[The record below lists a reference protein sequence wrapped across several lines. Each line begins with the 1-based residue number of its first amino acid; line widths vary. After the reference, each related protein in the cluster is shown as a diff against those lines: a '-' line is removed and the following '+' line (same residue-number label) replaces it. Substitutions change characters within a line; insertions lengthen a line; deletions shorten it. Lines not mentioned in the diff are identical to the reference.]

1 MDLAGAQRLTCFL
14 PTTSRLPSNTHDSR
28 RNGTAIIF
36 SYDGPARAGYADR
49 LVRLGPASGPAQ
61 RYFHA
66 DLSRSS
72 LDYAT

>member
-1 MDLAGAQRLTCFL
+1 MNLAGAQGLTCFL
-14 PTTSRLPSNTHDSR
+14 PTTSRLPSHTHDSR
-28 RNGTAIIF
+28 CNGTAIIF
-36 SYDGPARAGYADR
+36 SYDGPARVGRADR

-61 RYFHA
+61 WYSHA